1 MPSREL
7 YQEPPSTAKHR
18 QAPPI
23 TAKQCQSPPST
34 AKQYQSP
41 SSTAAHRCALLN
53 TAEAH
58 VDHRPKRQCWLRPC
72 RSLQAS
78 QSTTIAEYR
87 VTFHSIRRPPRR
99 QSRGAHHYLAQR
111 PWCCLQFRH
120 CSPGVHKHA
129 ACAVQS
135 EAQRPVPSPCTY
147 LEEGGDVVLVDE
159 TVLGWR
165 HAWNEGRTGRYSC
178 NVLKLVQ
185 HKCGRGSSA
194 SRTVQEV

>member
-1 MPSREL
+1 MPSREH
-7 YQEPPSTAKHR
+7 YQE
-18 QAPPI
+18 PPI

-58 VDHRPKRQCWLRPC
+58 VDHRPKHQCWLRPC

-78 QSTTIAEYR
+78 QSTAIAEYR

-111 PWCCLQFRH
+111 PWCCLRIRH
-120 CSPGVHKHA
+120 CAVPAYTSTQRVQCSPRHRDRSHHRARTLKREGM
-129 ACAVQS
+129 S
-135 EAQRPVPSPCTY
+135 SSWMRPS
-147 LEEGGDVVLVDE
+147 LAGGTRGTKGGRVG
-159 TVLGWR
+159 TV
-165 HAWNEGRTGRYSC
+165 AMC
-178 NVLKLVQ
+178 
-185 HKCGRGSSA
+185 
-194 SRTVQEV
+194 